1 MIRKLRRKFVCINM
15 LIVVLMLFVILGMTL
30 GMTKTSLR
38 EESLD
43 ALRSAYA
50 PDKRESHAGTKD
62 EKSQKSNTATV
73 PSTDNTAP
81 TDARPTGQK
90 PAGDTPPKSGKNN
103 RDGHQIR
110 IPTFT
115 LSYSDTG
122 DLVALGS
129 DFYDLSDT
137 AYLESLLSA
146 AQSKGTEYGILW
158 SESLRFLRIDP
169 PGSGYS
175 FVDISSEQ
183 ATLWNLFLDCI
194 LIGFVAFGAFLLLSI
209 LLSRWAIRPV
219 EVAWNQQQQFIADAS
234 HELKTPLTVII
245 TEAEL
250 LSDPNTQEETRRQCA
265 TNILETSQRMRSL
278 TEEMLDLARAENA
291 REERMEEVCSLS
303 ELLED
308 SILSFEPL
316 FFEKGLELRSDIEGD
331 IAVKGNRT
339 RLLQLGEILLDNAQ
353 KYSLPGI
360 ATLTLKKH
368 SHKTCELTL
377 TNPAHPLEEEDLAH
391 IFDRFYRADKART
404 ATGSYG
410 LGLSIAHSIV
420 HSHHGTI
427 KAEQQEGTITFRIRL
442 PIVT

>member
-1 MIRKLRRKFVCINM
+1 LYLGDGFEPDETFLSEISEDTKIFQLREVQERYYIHIGTKIQAMDRVLYLETMKDITQIYEERKEGFGVYRKVI
-15 LIVVLMLFVILGMTL
+15 LFVLICASVIMYLICRWL
-30 GMTKTSLR
+30 TKPIRLLTKATQKMAEGDYGYRAKVISNDEMGQLTDDFNKMAGKLEENISMLEADIQAR
-38 EESLD
+38 EE
-43 ALRSAYA
+43 
-50 PDKRESHAGTKD
+50 
-62 EKSQKSNTATV
+62 
-73 PSTDNTAP
+73 
-81 TDARPTGQK
+81 
-90 PAGDTPPKSGKNN
+90 
-103 RDGHQIR
+103 
-110 IPTFT
+110 
-115 LSYSDTG
+115 
-122 DLVALGS
+122 
-129 DFYDLSDT
+129 
-137 AYLESLLSA
+137 
-146 AQSKGTEYGILW
+146 
-158 SESLRFLRIDP
+158 
-169 PGSGYS
+169 
-175 FVDISSEQ
+175 
-183 ATLWNLFLDCI
+183 
-194 LIGFVAFGAFLLLSI
+194 
-209 LLSRWAIRPV
+209 
-219 EVAWNQQQQFIADAS
+219 FIAAFA

-250 LSDPNTQEETRRQCA
+250 LSDPNTQEETRRQCSA
-265 TNILETSQRMRSL
+265 NILETSQRMRSL

-377 TNPAHPLEEEDLAH
+377 DNPAHPLEEEEQAH

-427 KAEQQEGTITFRIRL
+427 KAEQQDGTITFRIRL